1 MFDRRLKGKILKV
14 VDVSNG
20 GEDGF
25 NQAIK
30 LSAEKPGNVKFMQE
44 IHIIGKYFEE
54 ISRDSGKYVV
64 GLDDTLKVLETGA
77 VETLIVWENLDL
89 TSLEFVTNKSHE
101 GSLFCRGFGGIG
113 AILRYK
119 LDVRDFDEEEVYED
133 SNDVDEVHEDSE

>member
-30 LSAEKPGNVKFMQE
+30 LSAEKLGNVKFMQE

-64 GLDDTLKVLETGA
+64 GLDDTLKVLETGPYR
-77 VETLIVWENLDL
+77 VG
-89 TSLEFVTNKSHE
+89 KSR
-101 GSLFCRGFGGIG
+101 S
-113 AILRYK
+113 YQ
-119 LDVRDFDEEEVYED
+119 VRAEK
-133 SNDVDEVHEDSE
+133 